1 MPRILELFKGTG
13 SVGKYFELNY
23 PNYEVSSLDILKK
36 YNPTIV
42 SDILTWDYKIYEPGH
57 FDIIWASPECKI
69 FSMLQQ
75 TLIGRKWKTREDL
88 EIARKANWCFPLKV
102 LEIIEYFKPKVYF
115 IENPYYSAM
124 KDIPEMKLVKSF
136 RFDYCAF
143 GYSYKKPTRI
153 WSNINLID
161 KVCCCE
167 NGHKF
172 RLGITTLKNFN
183 KKNTQKDQ
191 TTLND
196 RYSIPQG
203 LLDYLFKSAD
213 DFIKI
218 KI

>member
-23 PNYEVSSLDILKK
+23 PNYEVNSLDILKK

-75 TLIGRKWKTREDL
+75 TFIGKKWKTREDL
-88 EIARKANWCFPLKV
+88 ETARKANWCFPLKV

-153 WSNINLID
+153 WTNLDLNSKI
-161 KVCCCE
+161 CSCE
-167 NGHKF
+167 SHNF
-172 RLGITTLKNFN
+172 CLGITSKDLLS
-183 KKNTQKDQ
+183 KKKKQKDP
-191 TTLND
+191 TTLNQ
-196 RYSIPQG
+196 RYSIPQD

>member
-13 SVGKYFELNY
+13 SVGKYFNLNY
-23 PNYEVSSLDILKK
+23 PNYEIISLDILKK

-75 TLIGRKWKTREDL
+75 THIGKKWKTREDL
-88 EIARKANWCFPLKV
+88 ETARRENWCFPLKV

-115 IENPYYSAM
+115 IENPYHSAM
-124 KDIPEMKLVKSF
+124 KDIPEMKLIKSF

-143 GYSYKKPTRI
+143 GYIYKKPTRI
-153 WSNINLID
+153 WTNLDLIS
-161 KVCCCE
+161 KICSCE
-167 NGHKF
+167 SHDF
-172 RLGITTLKNFN
+172 RLGVNSKDWLS
-183 KKNTQKDQ
+183 KKNVTVDT
-191 TTLND
+191 TTLNE